1 VSFGARA
8 LIRLGALK
16 GNFDRIREA
25 ANGARLMA
33 VVKANAYGHGL
44 QTVVRN
50 LPDADSFAV
59 ARYSEAVE
67 LHHAGIASPIVLLKG
82 CLDSVEL
89 SDALLRGFEL
99 VVHCERQVELL
110 ERSATGDAIVWLKL
124 DTGMGRLGFEPGR
137 ADDLIARL
145 NDCRSVREV
154 RLMTHLARADEKKD
168 DATPRQIAAFRSIL
182 EHFDGG
188 FSIANSAGLFGW
200 PEAVAAGHDPS
211 RSWVRAGLCLYGVS
225 PFPGTSGLDF
235 GLSPVM
241 DFASKLIA
249 VKSLRAG
256 DAVGY
261 GGTWR
266 APARTTLGIVSAGYG
281 DGYTRFMPSGTPVLV
296 DGRRV
301 PLAGRVSMDMAAVDL
316 GADATDQV
324 GAPVTL
330 WGEGLPV
337 EEVAARAGTIPYQLL
352 AGLTRRERSEALD

>member
-1 VSFGARA
+1 V
-8 LIRLGALK
+8 
-16 GNFDRIREA
+16 
-25 ANGARLMA
+25 
-33 VVKANAYGHGL
+33 L
-44 QTVVRN
+44 Q
-50 LPDADSFAV
+50 
-59 ARYSEAVE
+59 
-67 LHHAGIASPIVLLKG
+67 KG

-89 SDALLRGFEL
+89 SDALQRGFEL

-110 ERSATGDAIVWLKL
+110 ERSTTGEATVWLKL

-137 ADDLIARL
+137 AADLIARL

-154 RLMTHLARADEKKD
+154 RLMTHLARADEKED
-168 DATPRQIAAFRSIL
+168 DATPRQVAAFQSIL
-182 EHFDGG
+182 DRFDGG

-200 PEAVAAGHDPS
+200 PETVAAGHDRS

-235 GLSPVM
+235 GLRPAM
-241 DFASKLIA
+241 DFVSKLIA

-256 DAVGY
+256 DTVGY

-281 DGYTRFMPSGTPVLV
+281 DGYTRFLPSGTPVLV

-316 GADATDQV
+316 GADATDRV